1 MLLHPTIEKLR
12 ALKLPGMA
20 RALEEQ
26 QSQRDIGSF
35 TFEERLGLLLDHEST
50 LRDGKVLAARL
61 SRAKLKLAATPEDVD
76 FKAARGLDK
85 TVFMALMDTNW
96 VTAHRNVLISWL
108 FCWTETGAEHV
119 GVVQSLLSTCRL
131 CDIDPYE
138 YLVDVLQ
145 RVKNHP
151 PLQMGELTPRR
162 WKELFAQ
169 NPKRS
174 VLHLIDQMRK
184 KAE

>member
-61 SRAKLKLAATPEDVD
+61 SRAKLKLAATPDELALVISASFALVLSEYGGGFHHPWAGPCFLGTPGCDHL
-76 FKAARGLDK
+76 AAATIGTRHRL
-85 TVFMALMDTNW
+85 
-96 VTAHRNVLISWL
+96 VTP
-108 FCWTETGAEHV
+108 
-119 GVVQSLLSTCRL
+119 TCK
-131 CDIDPYE
+131 C
-138 YLVDVLQ
+138 
-145 RVKNHP
+145 KS
-151 PLQMGELTPRR
+151 RR
-162 WKELFAQ
+162 
-169 NPKRS
+169 
-174 VLHLIDQMRK
+174 
-184 KAE
+184 